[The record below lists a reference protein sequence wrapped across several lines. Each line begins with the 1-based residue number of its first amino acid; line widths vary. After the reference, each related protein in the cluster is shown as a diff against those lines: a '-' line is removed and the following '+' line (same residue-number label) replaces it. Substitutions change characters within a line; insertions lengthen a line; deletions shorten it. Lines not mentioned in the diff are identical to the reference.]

1 MKIKV
6 TQKQFDLIVKGYR
19 IGGFVLIVG
28 TLAAFSLLRG
38 KLLEFII
45 MFTAYFFTK
54 GKYRFQWH
62 SKWLKQCVLLSL
74 AIFAILVENCLPVG
88 YSIIF
93 AGLIGVSVAY
103 LSYRAGYVQLLLKDY
118 AYIEPRYNE
127 LVDHFNAERE
137 FKVKGAT
144 PQEVMDMCR
153 LKGIGGNAT
162 EFCLRA
168 FTDHYGRHYSDQ
180 ELADHYSIEL
190 QSAKNKKYNYRKRLE
205 SRK

>member
-19 IGGFVLIVG
+19 VGGFVLIVG
-28 TLAAFSLLRG
+28 TLATFSLLLG

-62 SKWLKQCVLLSL
+62 SVSMKQCLGLSL
-74 AIFAILVENCLPVG
+74 ALFAVAVCSCLPTN

-93 AGLIGVSVAY
+93 AGFMGVLIAY

-127 LVDHFNAERE
+127 LVDYYNKAHA

-144 PQEVMDMCR
+144 PNEILERC
-153 LKGIGGNAT
+153 KACGINGNAT

-168 FTDHYGRHYSDQ
+168 FTDHYGKRFSDQ
-180 ELADHYSIEL
+180 ELADHYLIEL
-190 QSAKNKKYNYRKRLE
+190 QCVKNKKYKYKKRLE
-205 SRK
+205 SQ

>member
-19 IGGFVLIVG
+19 VGGFVLIVG
-28 TLAAFSLLRG
+28 TLATFSLLLG

-62 SKWLKQCVLLSL
+62 SVSMRQCLGLSL
-74 AIFAILVENCLPVG
+74 ALFAVAVCSCLPTN

-93 AGLIGVSVAY
+93 AGFMGVLIAY

-127 LVDHFNAERE
+127 LVDFYNNAHA

-144 PQEVMDMCR
+144 PNEILERC
-153 LKGIGGNAT
+153 KACGINGNAT

-168 FTDHYGRHYSDQ
+168 FTDHYGKRFSDQ
-180 ELADHYSIEL
+180 ELADHYLIEL
-190 QSAKNKKYNYRKRLE
+190 QCVKNKKYKYKKRLE
-205 SRK
+205 SQ

>member
-19 IGGFVLIVG
+19 VGGFVLIVG
-28 TLAAFSLLRG
+28 TLATFSLLLG

-62 SKWLKQCVLLSL
+62 SVSMRQCLGLSL
-74 AIFAILVENCLPVG
+74 ALFAVAVCSCLPTN

-93 AGLIGVSVAY
+93 AGFMGVLIAY

-127 LVDHFNAERE
+127 LVDFYNNAHA

-144 PQEVMDMCR
+144 PNEILERC
-153 LKGIGGNAT
+153 KACGINGNAT

-168 FTDHYGRHYSDQ
+168 FTDHYGKRFSDQ
-180 ELADHYSIEL
+180 ELADHYLIEL
-190 QSAKNKKYNYRKRLE
+190 QCVKNKKYKYKKRLE
-205 SRK
+205 NQ

>member
-19 IGGFVLIVG
+19 VGGFVLIVG
-28 TLAAFSLLRG
+28 TLATFSLLLG

-62 SKWLKQCVLLSL
+62 SVSMRQCLGLSL
-74 AIFAILVENCLPVG
+74 ALFAVAVCSCLPTN

-93 AGLIGVSVAY
+93 AGFMGVLIAY

-127 LVDHFNAERE
+127 LVDYYNNAHA

-144 PQEVMDMCR
+144 PNEILERC
-153 LKGIGGNAT
+153 KACGINGNAT

-168 FTDHYGRHYSDQ
+168 FTDHYGKRFSDQ
-180 ELADHYSIEL
+180 ELADHYLIEL
-190 QSAKNKKYNYRKRLE
+190 QCVKNKKYKYKKRLE
-205 SRK
+205 SQ

>member
-19 IGGFVLIVG
+19 VGGFVLIVG
-28 TLAAFSLLRG
+28 TLAAFSLLLG
-38 KLLEFII
+38 KLLEFLI

-62 SKWLKQCVLLSL
+62 SGSMKQCLGLSL
-74 AIFAILVENCLPVG
+74 ALFAVAVCSCLPTN

-93 AGLIGVSVAY
+93 AGFMGVIIAY

-127 LVDHFNAERE
+127 LVDYYNETHS

-144 PQEVMDMCR
+144 PDEIISACK
-153 LKGIGGNAT
+153 LKGINGNGT
-162 EFCLRA
+162 EFCIRA
-168 FTDHYGRHYSDQ
+168 FTDHYGKHYSDQ
-180 ELADHYSIEL
+180 ELADFYQVEL
-190 QSAKNKKYNYRKRLE
+190 QSIRNRKYNYKKRLE
-205 SRK
+205 S

>member
-19 IGGFVLIVG
+19 VGGFVLIVG
-28 TLAAFSLLRG
+28 TLATFSLLLG

-62 SKWLKQCVLLSL
+62 SVSMKQCLGLSL
-74 AIFAILVENCLPVG
+74 ALFAVAVCSCLPTN

-93 AGLIGVSVAY
+93 AGFMGVLIAY
-103 LSYRAGYVQLLLKDY
+103 LSYRAGYVQLLLRDY

-127 LVDHFNAERE
+127 LVEYYNNAHA

-144 PQEVMDMCR
+144 PNEILERC
-153 LKGIGGNAT
+153 KACGINGNAT
-162 EFCLRA
+162 EFCVRA
-168 FTDHYGRHYSDQ
+168 FTDYYGKHYSDQ
-180 ELADHYSIEL
+180 ELAEFYQVEL
-190 QSAKNKKYNYRKRLE
+190 QSIRNRKYNYKKRLE
-205 SRK
+205 S